1 MENKYCVIMAGG
13 VGSRFW
19 PLSREERPKQFLD
32 VLSTGKTLIRQTF
45 ERFSNII
52 PAENFV
58 VLTNK
63 RYKEMVKEE
72 LPELHY
78 SQILC
83 EPIKR
88 NTAPCIA
95 FAAHHINAINHNA
108 VIVVTPSDHY
118 ITNQNEF
125 ETVINDCIEFSDF
138 NNSLMTIGIEPT
150 RPETG
155 YGYIQVDRNSVQS
168 IFQVKTFTEKPDL
181 EMAKVFMNSGEF
193 LWNSGIFIWKCSAI
207 LEAFEKY
214 TPQLNDLFRKGIDFY
229 NTDKEQEFIDRI
241 YPECENISID
251 YAIMEKAKNVFVHS
265 SSFGWSDI
273 GTWSSLFEH
282 AQKDENNN
290 SAIGKKLFTYNC
302 QNDIININGDK
313 VAVIDSLKDYIIID
327 NDYSLLICPKS
338 NEQLIKRYL
347 SDVQNKESKY

>member
-1 MENKYCVIMAGG
+1 MAGG

-32 VLSTGKTLIRQTF
+32 VLSTGKTLIRQTY
-45 ERFSNII
+45 ERFSTII

-63 RYKEMVKEE
+63 RYKEIVKEE
-72 LPELHY
+72 LPEIEY

-95 FAAHHINAINHNA
+95 FAAHHIHAINPNA

-193 LWNSGIFIWKCSAI
+193 LWNSGIFIWKSTAI

-214 TPQLNDLFRKGIDFY
+214 TPQLNDLFREGVHFY
-229 NTDKEQEFIDRI
+229 NTEKEQEFIDRI

-282 AQKDENNN
+282 SRKDDNNN
-290 SAIGKKLFTYNC
+290 CAAGKNLFVYNC
-302 QNDIININGDK
+302 EDNIINIHGDK
-313 VAVIDSLKDYIIID
+313 VAVVDSLKDYIVID
-327 NDYSLLICPKS
+327 NDSSLLICPKS

-347 SDVQNKESKY
+347 SDVQNKESKYE